1 MPSGQWRWGEA
12 VAGGKSVFIALWEA
26 QKKSGWEVCFAL
38 TSQPLCVVSREDYA
52 STRWMT
58 YVALHN
64 LGSLEAIGRWNAFQE
79 NMTIAFKAWCAL
91 IATVGRYVKSLFQH
105 FCAFNVISKSAAKLH
120 RIFWIAKFL
129 AWYFS
134 AAISL
139 YTLCIK
145 KFVTANRRQSYNP
158 WPQPF
163 CVARKNSRD
172 VYKFCSIFD
181 SSTSLLF
188 RLPQNHKCA
197 KDTKNSCRRCDYV
210 QLKMFP

>member
-1 MPSGQWRWGEA
+1 M
-12 VAGGKSVFIALWEA
+12 
-26 QKKSGWEVCFAL
+26 CFAL

-52 STRWMT
+52 STRRMT

-105 FCAFNVISKSAAKLH
+105 FCAFNVISKSAAKLQ
-120 RIFWIAKFL
+120 RIFWIAKSL

-181 SSTSLLF
+181 SSTSWLF
-188 RLPQNHKCA
+188 RLPQKPQVRQRHEEQLQTLWLCA
-197 KDTKNSCRRCDYV
+197 IENVPLATSTSAMQPPPIKEKELLSRRAGWAAN
-210 QLKMFP
+210 